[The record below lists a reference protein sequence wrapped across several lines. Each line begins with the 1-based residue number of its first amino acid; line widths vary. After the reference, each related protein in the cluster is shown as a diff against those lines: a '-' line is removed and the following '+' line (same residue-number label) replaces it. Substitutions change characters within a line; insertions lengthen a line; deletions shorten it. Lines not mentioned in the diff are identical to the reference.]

1 MVCPWHR
8 ETVLPVRCIMESQ
21 ITNGSDRSLYGG
33 SAIKAYSRRI
43 GSTCLSSAEA
53 ETFSI
58 VEAAHE
64 CRGISLMA
72 ETFWNGLPKRAP
84 NGDFETIS
92 GKMVSNTK
100 TAMMGTM
107 SASAAV
113 LTPGWVYARGEISG
127 TFNDTIC
134 LRSGPRPE
142 IDPICI

>member
-1 MVCPWHR
+1 
-8 ETVLPVRCIMESQ
+8 MESQ

-113 LTPGWVYARGEISG
+113 LHQVEYMQGAKLAVPLMIPFVYGVAPDQR
-127 TFNDTIC
+127 
-134 LRSGPRPE
+134 
-142 IDPICI
+142 